1 MGYHVFV
8 SYSTQDKLFVDA
20 LVNRLE
26 SAAIRCWYAPRDI
39 PPGTTWPAA
48 IAQAIKDVPL
58 MLLVFSGHANAS
70 QEVSRE
76 LTLASS
82 NKCLVIPVRI
92 ENVFPSVEMEYHLSN
107 RHWLDV
113 YGLEVEA
120 AINSVL
126 ETLQRHNELFQH
138 EVNPLGVVPPLE
150 PNDNA
155 SAVHNRVGNKGA
167 APPSSAP
174 RSVAGPSPFT
184 SWLRT
189 VVSEVK
195 GGACS
200 LGALTANRNMRRVL
214 AGVAL
219 AACAAGAVFLWNG
232 REIPLP
238 APVAG
243 ATTLGQLVQKA
254 EQQDLAAMRGLGEY
268 YLDVGKAPEKAVPWL
283 QKAAE
288 QGSAA
293 AMVLLG
299 DMHYGGL
306 GIPKN
311 MQQAVAWYRRA
322 ADAHFPAGQT
332 SLASL
337 YEQGMGVEQDLAQ
350 ARFWYEKAAAQGDNQ
365 ARYALGALYE
375 NGEGVPASYATALR
389 WYKAAAAEGY
399 ATAQYKMGAMYHMG
413 MGVQKD
419 VAEARRWLQLAVEQ
433 GDAEAKELLG
443 QIQAQ

>member
-1 MGYHVFV
+1 MAYHVFV

-82 NKCLVIPVRI
+82 HKCLVIPVRI

-138 EVNPLGVVPPLE
+138 EVNPLGGGPTLE
-150 PNDNA
+150 PNDYA

-167 APPSSAP
+167 
-174 RSVAGPSPFT
+174 GPSPFT
-184 SWLRT
+184 TWLRT
-189 VVSEVK
+189 VVSGAK

-200 LGALTANRNMRRVL
+200 LGALAANRNMRRVL

-219 AACAAGAVFLWNG
+219 AACAAGAVLLWNG

-243 ATTLGQLVQKA
+243 ATTVGQLVQKA

-268 YLDVGKAPEKAVPWL
+268 YLDAGKAPEKAVPWL

-306 GIPKN
+306 GVTKN

-337 YEQGMGVEQDLAQ
+337 YEQGMGVEQNLAQ
-350 ARFWYEKAAAQGDNQ
+350 ARFWYEKAAGQGDNQ

-375 NGEGVPASYATALR
+375 NGEGVPVNYNTALR

-399 ATAQYKMGAMYHMG
+399 ATAQYKLGAMYHMG

-419 VAEARRWLQLAVEQ
+419 MAEARRWLQLAAAQ

-443 QIQAQ
+443 QIQGQ